1 MSESS
6 FLIVKPD
13 LQYKAAPNSDIGIQA
28 ELLQTQSEVVDY
40 DRTVY
45 LNLMT
50 VFDDERQK

>member
-28 ELLQTQSEVVDY
+28 ELLQTQSEVVEY
-40 DRTVY
+40 
-45 LNLMT
+45 
-50 VFDDERQK
+50 E